1 MLNFRGMQGST
12 RWDGYDDVEVDDFLD
27 ELVARLGRGEP
38 ASRGAAPVFSR
49 TRFRPGYRKADVDAL
64 LQSLGV

>member
-1 MLNFRGMQGST
+1 
-12 RWDGYDDVEVDDFLD
+12 VEVDDFLD

-38 ASRGAAPVFSR
+38 GSRGAAPVFSR